1 MIDHETEQVI
11 CPLWLG
17 FCFHPFRAFGSFGW
31 VLVIHTELIIHAGQ
45 SLILM
50 VGAFQTQLERDVGI
64 FLARRFAA
72 VADDQL
78 ARFDRDVWSGENS
91 LKDKFPF
98 FC

>member
-1 MIDHETEQVI
+1 
-11 CPLWLG
+11 
-17 FCFHPFRAFGSFGW
+17 
-31 VLVIHTELIIHAGQ
+31 
-45 SLILM
+45 M

-72 VADDQL
+72 VADYQL